1 MEKRFKYKYLSTTV
15 NECVEKIVLI
25 IENNNN
31 QEIVKFI
38 CSNIDDE
45 PLKSKR
51 TVVYLDTSTFIPNKK
66 EGLTYKEIETGLLK
80 EEYHIVT
87 TNDANISYLIKGF
100 NDKDN
105 NLIFTND
112 YFCIDV
118 TDKLKE
124 SFSIY
129 EEVEKLENETTFFV
143 KISDDIT
150 KIISKK
156 QTK

>member
-25 IENNNN
+25 IENINNKDV
-31 QEIVKFI
+31 ISFV
-38 CSNIDDE
+38 CSNIVSDV
-45 PLKSKR
+45 LKTKR
-51 TVVYLDTSTFIPNKK
+51 TVAYLDTSSFIPNKK
-66 EGLTYKEIETGLLK
+66 EDLIYKEAETSPLK

-87 TNDANISYLIKGF
+87 TDDANISYLIKGF

-124 SFSIY
+124 SFSTY

-150 KIISKK
+150 KIILKK

>member
-25 IENNNN
+25 IENINNKDVISFVCSD
-31 QEIVKFI
+31 IV
-38 CSNIDDE
+38 SDV
-45 PLKSKR
+45 LKSKR
-51 TVVYLDTSTFIPNKK
+51 TVAYLDISSFIPNKK
-66 EGLTYKEIETGLLK
+66 EGLIYKEVETSPLK

-87 TNDANISYLIKGF
+87 TDDTNISYLVKGF

-112 YFCIDV
+112 SFCID
-118 TDKLKE
+118 TTNRLKQT
-124 SFSIY
+124 FSSY
-129 EEVEKLENETTFFV
+129 EEFEKFENETTFFM

-156 QTK
+156 S

>member
-66 EGLTYKEIETGLLK
+66 EGLIYKEVETSPLK

-87 TNDANISYLIKGF
+87 TDDTNISYLVKGF

-112 YFCIDV
+112 SFCID
-118 TDKLKE
+118 TTNRLKQT
-124 SFSIY
+124 FSSY

-150 KIISKK
+150 KIILKK